1 MSSQLTRCHADNK
14 RSLKPVEIFI
24 TSLNGR
30 LQRRMESELNG
41 GHHRWK
47 RVNISV
53 DPYEKVLKD
62 IEPENLVYLTADSD
76 NVIQS
81 LERNKMYII
90 GGIVDKN
97 RHKVTFVL
105 SFVTNSRVYATIK
118 PWHKRFNMGDYQL
131 EIISRWPRD
140 MC

>member
-41 GHHRWK
+41 VHHRWK
-47 RVNISV
+47 RVNISA
-53 DPYEKVLKD
+53 DPYETVLQD

-81 LERNKMYII
+81 LERDKIYVI

-97 RHKVTFVL
+97 RHKVTL
-105 SFVTNSRVYATIK
+105 DC
-118 PWHKRFNMGDYQL
+118 H
-131 EIISRWPRD
+131 
-140 MC
+140 